1 MNHHI
6 CKLALLLI
14 VFFMQASLSE
24 GQCQHSVFCNE
35 TILAA
40 VADKKLVNDSKDFV
54 DMVLKV
60 SIDEALR
67 TFQEKGVE

>member
-1 MNHHI
+1 MNHRI
-6 CKLALLLI
+6 CKFTLILI
-14 VFFMQASLSE
+14 VLLMQADLSE
-24 GQCQHSVFCNE
+24 SQCSHPIFCNE

-60 SIDEALR
+60 PIDEALQ
-67 TFQEKGVE
+67 TFKEKGV